1 MRIPVISM
9 MLVLSTGAVF
19 AQTGTIAPVPPGS
32 ARPTAP
38 DTATRTSKSAVDDS
52 KAECIKMWDA
62 GTHMSKQEWA
72 NTCARIQTRLEN
84 LRVED
89 LDVTGIGVRRKPG
102 GKQGSIDPQTRA
114 N

>member
-1 MRIPVISM
+1 MRILVIST
-9 MLVLSTGAVF
+9 MLVLSAGAVA
-19 AQTGTIAPVPPGS
+19 AQTATIAPAPPAS
-32 ARPTAP
+32 ARPAAP
-38 DTATRTSKSAVDDS
+38 DTATRTSKSAIEDG

-62 GTHMSKQEWA
+62 GTHMTKQEWA